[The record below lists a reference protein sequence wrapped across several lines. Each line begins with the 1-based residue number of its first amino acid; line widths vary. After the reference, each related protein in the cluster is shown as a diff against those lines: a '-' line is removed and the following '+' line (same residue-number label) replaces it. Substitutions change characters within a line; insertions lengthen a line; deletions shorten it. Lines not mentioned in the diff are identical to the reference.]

1 MPARARAKTGTSG
14 MVSLEDVASFIA
26 KHGRLRVDLPIE
38 QQVSNLSLRP
48 PSDLKPLITQVE
60 SHQHA
65 AAFIFLME
73 QHLRHYPH
81 QWRNPYLADFLQ
93 GLAVAA
99 SRYSPS
105 DQNETFPALLTWQVF
120 VDLLWRAGV
129 EVSPPPFTEV
139 GVELTD
145 IWGLVEACDDAV
157 GLVRVL
163 HAIVQDLMQRK
174 EYWAAHYNDT
184 LESYLAS
191 LWGLLIEETEYSQPY
206 LEWRLAARLLIN
218 ATFYE

>member
-1 MPARARAKTGTSG
+1 

-38 QQVSNLSLRP
+38 QQVSNPSLRP

-105 DQNETFPALLTWQVF
+105 DQNETFPALLT
-120 VDLLWRAGV
+120 
-129 EVSPPPFTEV
+129 
-139 GVELTD
+139 
-145 IWGLVEACDDAV
+145 
-157 GLVRVL
+157 
-163 HAIVQDLMQRK
+163 
-174 EYWAAHYNDT
+174 
-184 LESYLAS
+184 
-191 LWGLLIEETEYSQPY
+191 
-206 LEWRLAARLLIN
+206 
-218 ATFYE
+218 